1 MGGVDDQKNY
11 DALMKQIKAVID
23 ADSAK
28 IILVTIATVAKVS
41 CTQGLWLVAR
51 VPNQKASYWPLMF

>member
-28 IILVTIATVAKVS
+28 IILAHYRDS
-41 CTQGLWLVAR
+41 RQGLVHAR
-51 VPNQKASYWPLMF
+51 TLARCSRT